1 METQYKIVLEQH
13 PAEQYVN
20 VLLNG
25 KFDEQAVPEI
35 ERCICEAQAKQDRVY
50 IDLSEV
56 TLLDRKTAEYFS
68 ARALNGI
75 RLVNCPAYLRR
86 WVLQVSDDDKS

>member
-1 METQYKIVLEQH
+1 MQYKIVLEPH

-25 KFDEQAVPEI
+25 KLDEQALPEI
-35 ERCICEAQAKQDRVY
+35 ERSICEAQRKQSRVF

-56 TLLDRKTAEYFS
+56 TLLDRKAAEYFS
-68 ARALNGI
+68 ARAVNGI

-86 WVLQVSDDDKS
+86 WICAGE